1 MNMLSIIACISKD
14 NRAIGY
20 QNRLLYHLPSDMVRF
35 RELTTGHTI
44 VMGRR
49 TFESLPNGALP
60 HRRNIVVSKSL
71 KEIDGGEVYPT
82 LEEALRAAQGD
93 TLSAQSNT
101 LSAQSD
107 TLPAQDDTL
116 SALKEDTGITC
127 PEEIFIIG
135 GASIYQQAL
144 PAARKLYLTI
154 VDQEPEQADT
164 FFPAINYSAW
174 EMKEKEMRNEN
185 GLSFSFL
192 TYIRK

>member
-1 MNMLSIIACISKD
+1 MISIIACISKD

-44 VMGRR
+44 VMGRK

-71 KEIDGGEVYPT
+71 KEIDGAEVYPS

-93 TLSAQSNT
+93 TL
-101 LSAQSD
+101 
-107 TLPAQDDTL
+107 PAP
-116 SALKEDTGITC
+116 KENTGIAS

-135 GASIYQQAL
+135 GESIYRQAL
-144 PAARKLYLTI
+144 PAARKLYLTL
-154 VDQEPEQADT
+154 VDKKPEQADT
-164 FFPAINYSAW
+164 FFPAINNSAW
-174 EMKEKEMRNEN
+174 EVTEKEMRNEN

>member
-1 MNMLSIIACISKD
+1 MNMISIIACISKD

-44 VMGRR
+44 VMGRK

-60 HRRNIVVSKSL
+60 HRRNIIVSKSL
-71 KEIDGGEVYPT
+71 KEIDGAEVYPT

-93 TLSAQSNT
+93 TLSA
-101 LSAQSD
+101 
-107 TLPAQDDTL
+107 P
-116 SALKEDTGITC
+116 KEDTGTAS

-135 GASIYQQAL
+135 GESIYRQAL
-144 PAARKLYLTI
+144 PAARKLYLTL
-154 VDQEPEQADT
+154 VDKKPEQADT
-164 FFPAINYSAW
+164 FFPAINNSAW
-174 EMKEKEMRNEN
+174 EVTEKEMRNEN